1 MALGN
6 INRFKSWFVS
16 AGIIS
21 VVTIW
26 VLSGQFGGNEETEQ
40 ATAETAATTA
50 SRNAV
55 RVRTQSAEEVMR
67 TIVVNGKTAP
77 ARITHLAAETDGR
90 VEYVGAERGASLKTG
105 DLIVRLDERDRSA
118 RLAQAEA
125 TVRQREVEYA
135 ARERLK
141 SESYVSE
148 AQLQE
153 AIALLETAR
162 AELTRAQLDLGYMAV
177 RAPFAGAL
185 QARHVEVGDF
195 VKRGDPIATYV
206 DNRTI
211 IVSANVSEFDAKYVH
226 VDETAEARLATGETV
241 RGRIRYVAPVADE
254 ATRTFT
260 VELEVA
266 NADGKLRAGGTA
278 ELSIPAQT
286 VLAHRVSPSLLT
298 LDDAGNVGVKIINDR
313 GEVEFVVAD
322 IALSSNDGV
331 WLAGLPRRR
340 LLLRWDRATLPAA
353 PWSMRFPKATP
364 RQLSPSWSPR
374 TPGNEYDRTGNAAVA
389 DRGAFVAGHPD
400 WRRCRVHHDPQ
411 RGRA

>member
-26 VLSGQFGGNEETEQ
+26 VVSGQFDGNEETEQ
-40 ATAETAATTA
+40 ATAETAVTMA

-118 RLAQAEA
+118 RLVQAEA

-162 AELTRAQLDLGYMAV
+162 AELTRAQLDLRYMAV

-211 IVSANVSEFDAKYVH
+211 IVSANVSEFDTKYVH

-298 LDDAGNVGVKIINDR
+298 LDDAGNVGVKIINDS

-322 IALSSNDGV
+322 IALSSSDGV
-331 WLAGLPRRR
+331 WLAGLPPT
-340 LLLRWDRATLPAA
+340 ATIITVGQGYVASGAVVDAVPESDAE
-353 PWSMRFPKATP
+353 T
-364 RQLSPSWSPR
+364 
-374 TPGNEYDRTGNAAVA
+374 AVA
-389 DRGAFVAGHPD
+389 IMESEDAR
-400 WRRCRVHHDPQ
+400 
-411 RGRA
+411 